1 MNIKKFEVLLNEELS
16 IIDLSNEL
24 QQLECEDICLFGNWE
39 EILRDKN
46 MIVATDQCGDEH
58 IQIFFEII
66 FEAGED
72 EVIEATIIKIVKVE
86 EY

>member
-24 QQLECEDICLFGNWE
+24 QQLGCEDISFFGNWE

>member
-16 IIDLSNEL
+16 IINLSNEL
-24 QQLECEDICLFGNWE
+24 QQLECEDICFFKNWE
-39 EILRDKN
+39 EILQDKN
-46 MIVATDQCGDEH
+46 MVVATDQCGEEH

>member
-1 MNIKKFEVLLNEELS
+1 MV
-16 IIDLSNEL
+16 
-24 QQLECEDICLFGNWE
+24 
-39 EILRDKN
+39 
-46 MIVATDQCGDEH
+46 VATDQCGEEH

>member
-1 MNIKKFEVLLNEELS
+1 
-16 IIDLSNEL
+16 
-24 QQLECEDICLFGNWE
+24 
-39 EILRDKN
+39 
-46 MIVATDQCGDEH
+46 
-58 IQIFFEII
+58 EII